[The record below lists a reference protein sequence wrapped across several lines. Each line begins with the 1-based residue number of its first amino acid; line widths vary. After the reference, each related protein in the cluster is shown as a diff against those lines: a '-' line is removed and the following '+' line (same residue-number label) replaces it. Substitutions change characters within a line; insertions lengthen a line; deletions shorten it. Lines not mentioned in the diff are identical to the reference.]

1 MRRQPV
7 ARYRHIAPT
16 ARSTALLTALLCLAS
31 PAAAQQLELTP
42 FVGWRAFGELTDYYG
57 SHIEADDAMS
67 FGGLLTFAP
76 TPDYGIEFGFSRQ
89 ETHVVL
95 SQPFLGLDR
104 FDVNIDQ
111 WTLGGRRTIVRP
123 GSNVLPFG
131 TGFVG
136 LSSMASSDGDDSITK
151 FMIGGGLGTRL
162 MAPSG
167 RFGARLEA
175 RAYLT
180 FAGGSSATVG
190 CGTGG
195 CGFGYAGQAFF
206 QMDFMGGVTIGLG
219 GS

>member
-1 MRRQPV
+1 V
-7 ARYRHIAPT
+7 
-16 ARSTALLTALLCLAS
+16 
-31 PAAAQQLELTP
+31 ELTP
-42 FVGWRAFGELTDYYG
+42 FVGWRAFGELTDYTG

-76 TPDYGIEFGFSRQ
+76 RPDYGVEFGFSRQ
-89 ETHVVL
+89 DTRVLL
-95 SQPFLGLDR
+95 SQPFLGVDR

-111 WTLGGRRTIVRP
+111 WTLGGRRTLVRP

-131 TGFVG
+131 SGFVG
-136 LSSMASSDGDDSITK
+136 LSSMSSSDGDNSITK
-151 FMIGGGLGTRL
+151 FMIGGGLGARL
-162 MAPSG
+162 MAPSR

-195 CGFGYAGQAFF
+195 CAFGYAGQAFF
-206 QMDFMGGVTIGLG
+206 QMDFMGGLTVGLG
-219 GS
+219 NP